1 MRRGSNLHALGGFN
15 QTVVFDT
22 IRRAADGLSRVEI
35 AAKTGLSAQTVSN
48 VSRRLLNSGII
59 HEAGIQNLGVGKP
72 RTILQLDPSG
82 HFAIGV
88 HIDPAV
94 ITYVLLNID
103 GEVLTHRA
111 ARTPSAANP
120 DAVITAMR
128 DAIETLIISSNVDRS
143 RVLGVGIASP
153 GPVDVDRGIVLD
165 PPLLTNWHGV
175 ALRREL
181 EKATGFFVLLEKDV
195 TAAAVA
201 EVWKNREHERDDFLF
216 FYYGTG
222 VGTGLVFGGEALRG
236 PTNNAGDVGHIMV
249 DANGPICRCGRTGC
263 LGDAISPEA
272 IVKIAIARGLVDA
285 NPELFDNAAIDAC
298 FTRLAVLADAG
309 ETTAIGLLDGIA
321 QYLAVAIVTLANLL
335 DLNLI
340 VCGGPYWA
348 AVSRFMLAR
357 LPQLI
362 NESAALVTTRPVT
375 IITSDI
381 GEDVAAVGAAC
392 LVLDATLTPRSST
405 LYIS

>member
-35 AAKTGLSAQTVSN
+35 AAETGLSAQTVSN
-48 VSRRLLNSGII
+48 VSRRLLNSGVIR
-59 HEAGIQNLGVGKP
+59 EAGIQNLGVGKP

-82 HFAIGV
+82 HFAVGV
-88 HIDPAV
+88 HIDPAI

-111 ARTPSAANP
+111 AHTPSAANP

-128 DAIETLIISSNVDRS
+128 ESIETLIVSSGVDRS

-153 GPVDVDRGIVLD
+153 GPVDVDHGIVLD

-181 EKATGFFVLLEKDV
+181 EKATGLFVLLEKDV

-201 EVWKNREHERDDFLF
+201 EVWKNRAHERDDFLF

-222 VGTGLVFGGEALRG
+222 VGAGLVFGGEALRG
-236 PTNNAGDVGHIMV
+236 PTNNAGDIGHVMV
-249 DANGPICRCGRTGC
+249 DASGPRCRCGRTGC

-272 IVKIAIARGLVDA
+272 VVKIAIARGLVDA
-285 NPELFDNAAIDAC
+285 NFELLDNAAIDAS
-298 FTRLAVLADAG
+298 FTRLALLADAG
-309 ETTAIGLLDGIA
+309 ETTAIDLLEGVA
-321 QYLAVAIVTLANLL
+321 QDLAIAIVTLANLL
-335 DLNLI
+335 DLDLI

-348 AVSRFMLAR
+348 AVSSFMTAR
-357 LPQLI
+357 LPKLI
-362 NESAALVTTRPVT
+362 NDSTALVTTRPVAV
-375 IITSDI
+375 ITSDI

-405 LYIS
+405 LFIS